1 MMNRLFFALAV
12 LLALPAHA
20 DHQSADEILGQPK
33 QYASRTYTLQPAQKV
48 RALPASPAKDTHRL
62 KSDVETLSKQL
73 FSVILF
79 EDGAV
84 VSENYANGA
93 AAHTPVNLYSATKS
107 FTSLAIGEAL
117 CAGKIKS
124 LDDTASTYA
133 PVLQGTAYGAASIR
147 NLLGYTSGAKD
158 TEANGYSGVHVGRD
172 FGALIRHELSLVD
185 LMKRHGEPG
194 SSKQGEK
201 FNYNGLNS
209 EALSLVIRGATG
221 MPLPQWFESTVWQK
235 AGAEYTAA
243 WFTDKDGNGVA
254 EALSWTTTRDFLRVG
269 IYTFERL
276 TGKSTDAC
284 MNAFVKEAALPR
296 TAKGYW
302 GSAPYWGLGLHVGA
316 DQNIWFFGHSSQRVA
331 INQKT
336 GRILAI
342 NGFSE
347 WKGMDTDLQRL
358 FNR

>member
-1 MMNRLFFALAV
+1 MINRLFFALAV
-12 LLALPAHA
+12 LLSLPVQA
-20 DHQSADEILGQPK
+20 DHESAERILGQVK
-33 QYASRTYTLQPAQKV
+33 EYASRSYTLQPAQKV
-48 RALPASPAKDTHRL
+48 RGLPASSAKDTHRL
-62 KSDVETLSKQL
+62 KSDVETLGKQL
-73 FSVILF
+73 FSAILF

-84 VSENYANGA
+84 VSETYANGA

-107 FTSLAIGEAL
+107 FTSLAVGEAI
-117 CAGKIKS
+117 CTGKIKS
-124 LDDTASTYA
+124 LDDSAATYA
-133 PVLQGTAYGAASIR
+133 PALQGTAYGAASIR
-147 NLLGYTSGAKD
+147 NLLGYTSGAKE
-158 TEANGYSGVHVGRD
+158 TEANGYSGIHVGRD
-172 FGALIRHELSLVD
+172 FVSVIRQELSLVD
-185 LMKRHGEPG
+185 LIKRHGEPG
-194 SSKQGEK
+194 IFKQGEK

-235 AGAEYTAA
+235 AGAEFTAA

-254 EALSWTTTRDFLRVG
+254 EALAWTTTRDFLRVG

-296 TAKGYW
+296 IAKGYW

-316 DQNIWFFGHSSQRVA
+316 DKNIWFFGHSSQRVA

-336 GRILAI
+336 GRILAT
-342 NGFSE
+342 NGFNE
-347 WKGMDTDLQRL
+347 WRGMDTDVQHL

>member
-1 MMNRLFFALAV
+1 V
-12 LLALPAHA
+12 QA
-20 DHQSADEILGQPK
+20 DHESAEKILGQVK
-33 QYASRTYTLQPAQKV
+33 EYASRSYTLQPAQKV

-62 KSDVETLSKQL
+62 KSDVETLGKQL
-73 FSVILF
+73 FSAILF

-84 VSENYANGA
+84 VSETYANGA

-117 CAGKIKS
+117 CTGKIKS
-124 LDDTASTYA
+124 LDDAASTYA
-133 PVLQGTAYGAASIR
+133 PALQGTAYGAASIR

-158 TEANGYSGVHVGRD
+158 TEVNGYSGIHVGRD
-172 FGALIRHELSLVD
+172 FVALIRHELSLVD
-185 LMKRHGEPG
+185 LMKRHGEP
-194 SSKQGEK
+194 SASKQGEK

-221 MPLPQWFESTVWQK
+221 MPLPQWFEST
-235 AGAEYTAA
+235 AA

-254 EALSWTTTRDFLRVG
+254 EALAWTTTRDFLRVG

-316 DQNIWFFGHSSQRVA
+316 DKNIWFFGHSSQRLA
-331 INQKT
+331 MNQKT
-336 GRILAI
+336 GRILAM

-347 WKGMDTDLQRL
+347 WKDMDADLQRL

>member
-1 MMNRLFFALAV
+1 MINRLFFALIV
-12 LLALPAHA
+12 LLALPVHA
-20 DHQSADEILGQPK
+20 DHESAEKILNQVK
-33 QYASRTYTLQPAQKV
+33 EYASRSYTLQPAQKV
-48 RALPASPAKDTHRL
+48 RELPASPAKETHRL
-62 KSDVETLSKQL
+62 KSDLETLSKRL
-73 FSVILF
+73 FSVILL

-84 VSENYANGA
+84 ISESYANGA

-117 CAGKIKS
+117 CTGKIES
-124 LDDTASTYA
+124 LDEAASVYA
-133 PVLQGTAYGAASIR
+133 PALQGTAYGAASIR

-158 TEANGYSGVHVGRD
+158 TELNGYSGVHVGRE

-185 LMKRHGEPG
+185 LMKRHGEP
-194 SSKQGEK
+194 STSKPGEK

-235 AGAEYTAA
+235 AGAEHTAA

-254 EALSWTTTRDFLRVG
+254 EALAWTTTKDFMRVG

-284 MNAFVKEAALPR
+284 MNVFAKEAALPR
-296 TAKGYW
+296 IAKGYW

-316 DQNIWFFGHSSQRVA
+316 DKNIWFFGHSSQHLA
-331 INQKT
+331 MNQKT

-342 NGFSE
+342 NGFEE
-347 WKGMDTDLQRL
+347 WKGFDVEVQRL